1 MLETVAVINAAQ
13 IRAAR
18 AMLGWKQTDLAKA
31 ADISEMSVKKIET
44 GAVDPRVST
53 IVAIQSAFERAGV
66 VFLDAGQSRDG
77 GPGVRLK

>member
-1 MLETVAVINAAQ
+1 MINSAQ

-31 ADISEMSVKKIET
+31 ASISEMSVKKIEA
-44 GAVDPRVST
+44 GSVDPRVST
-53 IVAIQSAFERAGV
+53 INSIQAAFEAGGV
-66 VFLDAGQSRDG
+66 VFLDAGQSREG

>member
-1 MLETVAVINAAQ
+1 MLQATMLTAAQ

-31 ADISEMSVKKIET
+31 ADISEMSVKKIEA
-44 GAVDPRVST
+44 GSVDPRVST
-53 IVAIQSAFERAGV
+53 IAAIQSAFESAGI
-66 VFLDAGQSRDG
+66 VFLDPGQNRDG